1 MLFAKFPPWGRE
13 KNERGRA
20 GLLKTKNRFYSK
32 GSEQCIKRGFFP
44 PGYAELE
51 PSASYL
57 ASSSSSG
64 ASAFFVPEQTGLLF
78 KLLKFNTF
86 ESCHLAQ
93 RENSELT
100 FRRSRDRAPYES
112 ALLKVFLLHQN
123 AGHYHQRPLKLS

>member
-1 MLFAKFPPWGRE
+1 MVVSELIGLGDQIELTGKVPSHKVLSLLVAHHAEHVRP
-13 KNERGRA
+13 

-57 ASSSSSG
+57 ASSSSG

-78 KLLKFNTF
+78 KLLKFSNF
-86 ESCHLAQ
+86 VSCPLGAKEE
-93 RENSELT
+93 RRARNPEVKGSSPIEN
-100 FRRSRDRAPYES
+100 
-112 ALLKVFLLHQN
+112 VFF
-123 AGHYHQRPLKLS
+123 